1 MRQTLSWNE
10 GRRTRYGKMPILP
23 FAEKSEAPRG
33 TRRYERPAA
42 LWPSVAV
49 QIRFDQTFEN
59 MILGPIKFQHTI
71 KRVAQDGP
79 VIGRVLT
86 LVREV
91 SRNIR
96 DDGMLTKRTFK
107 LLSSKAEES
116 AATESLELCS
126 RTPLPFDR
134 WELTQR
140 CTEAKDI
147 LEHRG
152 IVNDD
157 VGLAYRTRILKVDG
171 VRTEV
176 GVGQQRGPVPCRRP
190 L

>member
-1 MRQTLSWNE
+1 
-10 GRRTRYGKMPILP
+10 
-23 FAEKSEAPRG
+23 
-33 TRRYERPAA
+33 
-42 LWPSVAV
+42 
-49 QIRFDQTFEN
+49 
-59 MILGPIKFQHTI
+59 
-71 KRVAQDGP
+71 
-79 VIGRVLT
+79 
-86 LVREV
+86 
-91 SRNIR
+91 
-96 DDGMLTKRTFK
+96 MLTKRTFK